1 MLTKTQSDYL
11 KQDLVLEGVWDT
23 IVKENPLTQALNF
36 KAINNDIIKYNVEL
50 TMPTVSWLQPRDQI
64 TESTGTFEQRTTNI
78 YTLIGD
84 ADTDK
89 SMIAMNP
96 LQNPESVDIEAKAK
110 AMAHAFELAFIL
122 GQTSTSSNAKEF
134 KGLMRILAEL
144 EGATKTDLDGVNNSQ
159 VITKAITGVTN
170 HDTSVALTM
179 TMMDVLRDAIRPGKP
194 DAYLMSRRMSRWL
207 DTLSRAAGTS
217 GLQFIDSS
225 LFGQQMAT
233 YGGVPIYTSDW
244 IPDNLPNGSSNVLTI
259 ATYDQSKTRVLDYDN
274 SIIFALKISEEDV
287 TGLQAGNMTHERE
300 TFVEDY
306 NAIRNRFSWNVSAMC
321 KKKFSLAAL
330 INVLD
335 VPLS

>member
-11 KQDLVLEGVWDT
+11 KGDLVLAGVWDT
-23 IVKENPLTQALNF
+23 IVKESPLTQALPF
-36 KAINNDIIKYNVEL
+36 KAVNNDIIKYNVEL
-50 TMPTVSWLQPRDQI
+50 TMPTVSWLQPKDQI
-64 TESTGTFEQRTTNI
+64 TESTGTYEQRTTNI

-96 LQNPESVDIEAKAK
+96 LQNPESIDIEAKAK
-110 AMAHAFELAFIL
+110 AMAHAFELAFVF
-122 GQTSTSSNAKEF
+122 GQTTSSSSTKEF

-144 EGATKTDLDGVNNSQ
+144 ESSSTTDLDAINNTQ
-159 VITKAITGVTN
+159 VIGKATTGITN
-170 HDTSVALTM
+170 HDTSVALTLA
-179 TMMDVLRDAIRPGKP
+179 MMDCLRDAVKPGRP

-207 DTLSRAAGTS
+207 DSLSRASGTS
-217 GLQFIDSS
+217 GLTMTDSK
-225 LFGQQMAT
+225 LFGIRMEH
-233 YGGVPIYTSDW
+233 YGLVPIFTSDW
-244 IPDNLPNGSSNVLTI
+244 IPDNLPNGSSDVLTI
-259 ATYDQSKTRVLDYDN
+259 STYTQSTARAADHDN

-306 NAIRNRFSWNVSAMC
+306 NAIRNRFSWNVSLMC

-335 VPLS
+335 VAL